1 MNTKGQEVKR
11 IKEADL
17 KNIRKYLIENNK
29 IDFLAFINIGVNTAL
44 RISDLSKIKFENIN
58 SDWSFEIIETKTKK
72 KRIVVFNK
80 VCISTIKDLKTPP

>member
-72 KRIVVFNK
+72 RELLFSIKYVF
-80 VCISTIKDLKTPP
+80 LL